1 MKSSLQQGVLFS
13 GLLICVPIHS
23 AELSGF
29 AGLGVSAHPIYSGSN
44 HTAVEPLLKAGVN
57 LHSENWGLFGLST
70 DGLIWG
76 LTPDSP
82 FSVSLL
88 LTKDEARK
96 EVFHYTFSGG
106 KNRDLQGMGN
116 LSAAVMAGADLRYQ
130 QQNWT
135 LWLRLLTGTE
145 KQRYGDETP
154 GRSVIITS
162 GVETALWRWQRAALS
177 VGGDIS
183 WANSGYQQRHY
194 GVTAHQ
200 AQRTDFEFYSPSSG
214 FQQGGLYAELVWHF
228 DKNLAAG
235 LTGRAQ
241 YLFDEAGSSPLV
253 DSRMQYTLSSLIQ
266 YTF

>member
-1 MKSSLQQGVLFS
+1 MKVSLQQRVLFS
-13 GLLICVPIHS
+13 GLLICAPTHS

-29 AGLGVSAHPIYSGSN
+29 AGLGASVRPIYSGSN
-44 HTAVEPLLKAGVN
+44 HMAVEPLLNAGVN

-88 LTKDEARK
+88 LTQDEARK
-96 EVFHYTFSGG
+96 EVFNYSFSG
-106 KNRDLQGMGN
+106 KKKRDLQGMGD
-116 LSAAVMAGADLRYQ
+116 LSAALMAGTDLRYQ
-130 QQNWT
+130 QEHWM
-135 LWLRLLTGTE
+135 LWLRLLTATE
-145 KQRYGDETP
+145 KQRYGGDAP
-154 GRSVIITS
+154 GRSLIVTS
-162 GVETALWRWQRAALS
+162 GAETELWRWQSVALS

-194 GVTAHQ
+194 GVTAQQ
-200 AQRTDFEFYSPSSG
+200 AQRTDFAVYSPSSG
-214 FQQGGLYAELVWHF
+214 FQQGGLYAEVVWHL

-235 LTGRAQ
+235 LTSRAQ

-253 DSRMQYTLSSLIQ
+253 NSRMQYTLSSLIQ